1 MFYSIWTWVILAAA
15 VYHVITV
22 VWLMQAKEFGL
33 RKRLGQA
40 VTVVFGPW
48 LLLVFI
54 LCVVGSIFV
63 LAIVAC
69 FLPDD
74 RVDMHG

>member
-1 MFYSIWTWVILAAA
+1 
-15 VYHVITV
+15 
-22 VWLMQAKEFGL
+22 
-33 RKRLGQA
+33 
-40 VTVVFGPW
+40 VVFGPW